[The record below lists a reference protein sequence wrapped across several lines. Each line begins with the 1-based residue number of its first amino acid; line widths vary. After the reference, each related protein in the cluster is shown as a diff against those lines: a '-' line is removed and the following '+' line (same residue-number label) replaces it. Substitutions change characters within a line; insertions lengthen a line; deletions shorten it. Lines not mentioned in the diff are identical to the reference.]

1 MRAMAEHIAAPFQHF
16 ATGAPIGRFAMPAS
30 DFVDSWFQ
38 MLGAGFSKPLAINFP
53 GSGSIGGFT
62 YQPKTVWE
70 APSLYRG
77 NFSLEQSIY
86 GNVASPGK
94 QLGKLMDAVLLIA
107 KVLGKDVKDQKQIKE
122 LNDIAEMIERL
133 KDPVV
138 KNAEQTA
145 REELEKLLATNK
157 QSLQLV
163 IDEFQKRLNDA
174 V

>member
-1 MRAMAEHIAAPFQHF
+1 
-16 ATGAPIGRFAMPAS
+16 MPPS

-38 MLGAGFSKPLAINFP
+38 MFSSGFTKPLAINLP

-62 YQPKTVWE
+62 YQPNTVWE

-107 KVLGKDVKDQKQIKE
+107 EVLGKDLKDQKQIKE
-122 LNDIAEMIERL
+122 LSDIAEMIERL

-138 KNAEQTA
+138 KNVEQTA
-145 REELEKLLATNK
+145 REDLEKLLATNK
-157 QSLQLV
+157 SSLKGL
-163 IDEFQKRLNDA
+163 IDEFQEKLKDSA
-174 V
+174 

>member
-1 MRAMAEHIAAPFQHF
+1 
-16 ATGAPIGRFAMPAS
+16 MPAS

-38 MLGAGFSKPLAINFP
+38 MLSSGFTKPLAINFP

-62 YQPKTVWE
+62 YQPNTVWE

-77 NFSLEQSIY
+77 NVTLEQSIY
-86 GNVASPGK
+86 SNVASPGK

-107 KVLGKDVKDQKQIKE
+107 GVLGQNVKDQKQITE

-138 KNAEQTA
+138 KNVEQTA
-145 REELEKLLATNK
+145 REELGKLLATNK
-157 QSLQLV
+157 QSLQVV
-163 IDEFQKRLNDA
+163 IDEFQKKLNDS